1 MRVGPWEAGFGLSL
15 ASTRPISW
23 SGAHALMSPCKATS
37 EPSSSLTCSLL
48 RPVLLWVT
56 LEAHWLP
63 GPVRLEEI
71 PFVESRRGGR
81 WRGEQLPPYFLA
93 FPTSCHLP
101 AVPRKSL
108 LGTRH
113 GDPVYL
119 VGHLCQG
126 ARAGPGLCLRP
137 PGPFLPSFSL
147 RFPSA
152 YTFGSAWDPGTPE
165 APQEALREE
174 PG

>member
-1 MRVGPWEAGFGLSL
+1 MLGPGRLASGCH

-93 FPTSCHLP
+93 FPTSHHLP
-101 AVPRKSL
+101 AERACWGQGL
-108 LGTRH
+108 
-113 GDPVYL
+113 
-119 VGHLCQG
+119 G
-126 ARAGPGLCLRP
+126 ARFTRSGSVTSAKEPALALASAFALPAPSSQASPHCL
-137 PGPFLPSFSL
+137 SS
-147 RFPSA
+147 SA
-152 YTFGSAWDPGTPE
+152 YTSGSAWDPETPE